1 MYTMENRELLN
12 EFVSFLSKP
21 GYSNLQIDC
30 YPDEKNRTTADI
42 DAIAGHIAI
51 EHTSIDT
58 IPNQRLNSARFLK
71 VIGNLEQEFA
81 NLPFYLGITF
91 EDCAITAGQDWIAIR
106 ERLKN
111 WILTDTPNL
120 SVDKPYA
127 PYKVP
132 GIPFTIYV
140 TKNTDLSG
148 RLSFSRFDPGDNTLS
163 HRVKDLFSRKAAKLN
178 KYQRDGKT
186 TLLLVENSDIA
197 LMSDYK
203 LLNAIQQAYP
213 DGLPDGIDEI
223 WYADTSIG
231 DESRFVNFTHK
242 LPPNNKLKTSRRSN
256 NLLNYLNTINTD

>member
-1 MYTMENRELLN
+1 MENRELLN
-12 EFVSFLSKP
+12 EFVTFLSKH
-21 GYSNLQIDC
+21 GYSNLQIGC
-30 YPDEKNRTTADI
+30 YPDEMNRTTADI

-58 IPNQRLNSARFLK
+58 IPNQRLNSDRFLK

-81 NLPFYLGITF
+81 DLPFYLGITF
-91 EDCAITAGQDWIAIR
+91 EESAITTGQDWLAIR

-111 WILTDTPNL
+111 WINKDIPGL

-127 PYKVP
+127 PYSVP

-140 TKNTDLSG
+140 TKNTDQSNG
-148 RLSFSRFDPGDNTLS
+148 LSFSRFAPGDNTLS
-163 HRVKDLFSRKAAKLN
+163 DRVKDLFDKKAAKLN
-178 KYQRDGKT
+178 KYQRDGKL

-197 LMSDYK
+197 LMNDNK

-231 DESRFVNFTHK
+231 DESRFVNFTPDL
-242 LPPNNKLKTSRRSN
+242 LPNDKFTTTPTH
-256 NLLNYLNTINTD
+256 

>member
-1 MYTMENRELLN
+1 MNTMENRELLN
-12 EFVSFLSKP
+12 EFVTFLSKH

-30 YPDEKNRTTADI
+30 YPDEMNRTTADI

-58 IPNQRLNSARFLK
+58 IPNQRLNSDRFLK

-81 NLPFYLGITF
+81 DLPFYLGITF
-91 EDCAITAGQDWIAIR
+91 EESAITIGQNWLAIRDRLKDWID
-106 ERLKN
+106 K
-111 WILTDTPNL
+111 DSPNL
-120 SVDKPYA
+120 SVDKPYS
-127 PYKVP
+127 PYKVL

-148 RLSFSRFDPGDNTLS
+148 RLSFSRFPPGDNTLS
-163 HRVKDLFSRKAAKLN
+163 YRIKDLFNRKAAKLN
-178 KYQRDGKT
+178 QYQRAGKT

-197 LMSDYK
+197 LMNDNK

-223 WYADTSIG
+223 WYADTSIR
-231 DESRFVNFTHK
+231 DESRFINFTPD
-242 LPPNNKLKTSRRSN
+242 LLPNNKSTTPPI
-256 NLLNYLNTINTD
+256 Y

>member
-1 MYTMENRELLN
+1 MENRKLVN
-12 EFVSFLSKP
+12 EFVAHLQKCHAP
-21 GYSNLQIDC
+21 NLKIEY
-30 YPDEKNRTTADI
+30 YPDERNRNTSDI
-42 DAIAGHIAI
+42 DAVAGQFAI

-81 NLPFYLGITF
+81 NLPFYLGIKF
-91 EDCAITAGQDWIAIR
+91 EESAITTGQNWLGISEA
-106 ERLKN
+106 LKS
-111 WILTDTPNL
+111 WILEDAPNL
-120 SVDKPYA
+120 SVNNLDTPHNI
-127 PYKVP
+127 P

-140 TKNTDLSG
+140 TKNTDPSG
-148 RLSFSRFDPGDNTLS
+148 RLSFHRFDPDDNTLPN
-163 HRVKDLFSRKAAKLN
+163 RIKDLFNRKAVKLK

-186 TLLLVENSDIA
+186 TLLLVENNDIA

-213 DGLPDGIDEI
+213 EGLPDGIDEI

-231 DESRFVNFTHK
+231 DGSRFVYFTPD
-242 LPPNNKLKTSRRSN
+242 LLRNNNSTTSRRSN